1 MYAEITKQTFNK
13 LIDENIPLKDYDIE
27 RKELAEKRYYDI
39 GDDTVLLSI
48 RNYVS
53 CTTQYY
59 IRDINA

>member
-48 RNYVS
+48 INYVS

>member
-1 MYAEITKQTFNK
+1 MYAEITKKTFNK
-13 LIDENIPLKDYDIE
+13 LIDENIPLKGYDIE
-27 RKELAEKRYYDI
+27 RKELAEKHYYNI

-48 RNYVS
+48 INYVS